1 MRSFVLLALVALTA
15 AELPA
20 AAFPGLVPEKK
31 GDCLVDGAEAVSDL
45 MDSAMFIWAAVA
57 RCGKKGDA
65 TKCEINIASSIESI
79 NSMINLILKAVQKC
93 GSMHFE
99 NEKCTLAA
107 SSLTESTAGIAAAT
121 GGIMEKCP
129 GALAGIKHTTL
140 SSLRAINWKHGPEV
154 TCIVDVK
161 NSMLGLFKAM
171 KKLMKIK
178 NGCTSLGSQTC
189 VGTSLQVIEALAG
202 LGQYLAG
209 VLGHCAHDMKEAE
222 CGQHVGSLISSLS
235 KGAKAGLDMSKACT
249 LTPAQAQVAA
259 APIVTE
265 VQVPRLY
272 ETYEVAEDKVGSAP
286 MNFILAAFLPVAAVL
301 GFVGGSRT
309 AGRTHFN
316 REIQEAPEDVETP
329 MIQVQ

>member
-1 MRSFVLLALVALTA
+1 MRSFVLLSLVALTA
-15 AELPA
+15 AE
-20 AAFPGLVPEKK
+20 FPVPVPTKK
-31 GDCLVDGAEAVSDL
+31 GDCLIDGAEAVSDL

-129 GALAGIKHTTL
+129 GALAGVKVTSL
-140 SSLRAINWKHGPEV
+140 SAINWKHGPEV

-171 KKLMKIK
+171 KKLMTIK
-178 NGCTSLGSQTC
+178 NGCTTLGSQTC

-209 VLGHCAHDMKEAE
+209 VLGHCAHNMKEAE

-259 APIVTE
+259 APIVIEEE
-265 VQVPRLY
+265 VPELY
-272 ETYEVAEDKVGSAP
+272 ETYEVAEDKAGSAP
-286 MNFILAAFLPVAAVL
+286 TNFILAAFLPVAAVL
-301 GFVGGSRT
+301 GFAGGSRT
-309 AGRTHFN
+309 ARRTHFT